1 MANKR
6 MDQASY
12 RPFNPDPV
20 LSRGLLQ
27 VDRPDGSL
35 QRRVAQGFAE
45 LADQF
50 GRKADQEAAIAGERA
65 GQMAALNG
73 GPQASTVSGGA
84 ASATASVNGQAGHV
98 KGARSG
104 PGAITVM
111 AGPADEQAKAI
122 LRHEE
127 GFQPK
132 AYWDTNAWRIGYG
145 SDTITLADG
154 SQRKVTKDSVITQAD
169 AERDLTHRLT
179 NVEGRKAQE
188 QLSTIWPKLPATTQ
202 AALKSVAYNYGSLP
216 PEVVN
221 AAQSGDLNS
230 IGEAVA
236 GLGSNKERRQ
246 REAALIRT
254 GAVNKSYAAI
264 PAGQPS
270 AADGPIQVVPVDTPV
285 TITPGAPGT
294 FRPTNANT
302 IYGRAYDVAGTNTYL
317 QELKLTM
324 VQDQA
329 AVFEKYKDD
338 PVALKKAF
346 GELEQAHL
354 HDHVFPD
361 IQADYQLDFRRGQMA
376 YENQA
381 QSLHE
386 AKIKEQDQASFMQ
399 RSSVLE
405 DEKARF
411 SLTSDPSDPN
421 QVAHL
426 ADLQQ
431 SVENHYDSAVSRGLM
446 TPAQAMAAKEKSRSD
461 LNVTFYTKQASA
473 KSADEIGQMRK
484 DMETDFANG
493 GIPGLTTNDYST
505 IQDQLASL
513 ENTRRTQDEKA
524 NKDLKTA
531 GELMATHMAQGLP
544 VSPDEMTKFQLQA
557 SKAPDGHK
565 IVSSTLARMKV
576 AQAVATMPV
585 SQVEKNLESMLKD
598 GDGNVNAEDLAFA
611 RDLLE
616 THKKAL
622 IADPIGEAEKY
633 GLIPVDPGIPL
644 DGNGGPQAVAD
655 AFSYRIGTAE
665 TVAKHFGVPVKYIRP
680 DEAKAI
686 ENLVQSSP
694 EQALS
699 VAGGL
704 VAASGGRAADVLR
717 DLGKNAPSVM
727 QAGSIIAVGGS
738 GQAALE
744 ALKGARGLDDNG
756 DKLPRVNM
764 SVSAELDGTIAGAL
778 SLHPEDAR
786 RASQSANSITRYRMD
801 AAGIEKDDIE
811 GQKAIYKRALSESL
825 GATFE
830 GDIQFGGLADF
841 SGMRNIFMPQ
851 ESQIIVPPT
860 IRADKF
866 QDVFRSITQ
875 SDLTAL
881 PVLPAMPFAQ
891 VPKDE
896 TGRSY
901 SAYDI
906 ASGSPVATNGG
917 YWISLG
923 DPASDNPQWIM
934 GTDGQPLTVPVSFL
948 ERIATRI
955 PGALKQP

>member
-50 GRKADQEAAIAGERA
+50 GRKADQEAFDNATLQ
-65 GQMAALNG
+65 GQLNG
-73 GPQASTVSGGA
+73 QKGAPGPASVSGGQ
-84 ASATASVNGQAGHV
+84 ASSTASVNGQAGHV

-122 LRHEE
+122 LRQEE
-127 GFQPK
+127 GFRQK

-254 GAVNKSYAAI
+254 GTVNKSYAAI

-270 AADGPIQVVPVDTPV
+270 AADGPVQVVPVDTPV

-431 SVENHYDSAVSRGLM
+431 SVDNHYDSAVSRGLM

-473 KSADEIGQMRK
+473 KSADEIAQMRK
-484 DMETDFANG
+484 DMEADFADS
-493 GIPGLTTNDYST
+493 GIPNLTTKDYLAV
-505 IQDQLASL
+505 QNQLDAL
-513 ENTRRTQDEKA
+513 EKARRTQDENA

-531 GELMATHMAQGLP
+531 GDLMATHMAQGLP
-544 VSPDEMTKFQLQA
+544 VNKDEITRFEMNA
-557 SKAPDGHK
+557 SKAPDGQN
-565 IVSSTLARMKV
+565 IVRSTYARMNV
-576 AQAVATMPV
+576 AKAVATLPIAEV
-585 SQVEKNLESMLKD
+585 QKNLESMLKD
-598 GDGNVNAEDLAFA
+598 ANGNINPDDLDFSRKLIDA
-611 RDLLE
+611 
-616 THKKAL
+616 HKTAL
-622 IADPIGEAEKY
+622 MTDPIAEAEKY
-633 GLIPVDPGIPL
+633 GLIPPDPGIPL
-644 DGNGGPQAVAD
+644 DGSGGPQAVAN

-694 EQALS
+694 EQALT

-704 VAASGGRAADVLR
+704 VAASGNRAGDVLR
-717 DLGKNAPSVM
+717 DLGKNAPSVA
-727 QAGSIIAVGGS
+727 QAGSIIVLGGS
-738 GQAALE
+738 GQAALD
-744 ALKGARGLDDNG
+744 ALKGARGQNDNG
-756 DKLPRVNM
+756 EKLPNVN
-764 SVSAELDGTIAGAL
+764 SGVLTEFDGTINGAL
-778 SLHPEDAR
+778 FLHPEDAR
-786 RASQSANSITRYRMD
+786 RASATAASMTRYRMD
-801 AAGIEKDDIE
+801 LAGIEKNDVE
-811 GQKAIYKRALSESL
+811 GQKAIYKRALNESL
-825 GATFE
+825 GATYE
-830 GDIQFGGLADF
+830 GDTQFGGVTEF
-841 SGMRNIFMPQ
+841 SSDKTFWWHN
-851 ESQIIVPPT
+851 SNVIVPPT
-860 IRADKF
+860 IRADRF
-866 QDVFRSITQ
+866 SRVISNITQ
-875 SDLTAL
+875 SDLSNL
-881 PVLPAMPFAQ
+881 PVVPAMPFAQ
-891 VPKDE
+891 VPKDA
-896 TGRSY
+896 TGRQY
-901 SAYDI
+901 SAADI

-923 DPASDNPQWIM
+923 DPSSDNPQWIM
-934 GTDGQPLTVPVSFL
+934 GTDGEPLTLPVSFL
-948 ERIATRI
+948 ERIAARI

>member
-6 MDQASY
+6 MEQASY

-35 QRRVAQGFAE
+35 QRRVAQGFAD

-50 GRKADQEAAIAGERA
+50 GRQADQEAAIAGQRA
-65 GQMAALNG
+65 GELAALNG
-73 GPQASTVSGGA
+73 GPKASNVSGGQ

-104 PGAITVM
+104 PGALTVM
-111 AGPADEQAKAI
+111 AGPSDEQAKAI

-127 GFQPK
+127 GFQSK
-132 AYWDTNAWRIGYG
+132 AYWDTNAWRVGYG

-154 SQRKVTKDSVITQAD
+154 SQRKVTKDTVITQAD

-188 QLSTIWPKLPATTQ
+188 QLGSIWPKLPATAQ

-216 PEVVN
+216 SEVVN
-221 AAQSGDLNS
+221 AARSGDLNS

-246 REAALIRT
+246 REASLIRT
-254 GAVNKSYAAI
+254 GAINKSYAAI

-270 AADGPIQVVPVDTPV
+270 AADGPVQVVPVDAPV

-338 PVALKKAF
+338 PAALKMAF
-346 GELEQAHL
+346 GQLEEAHL
-354 HDHVFPD
+354 HDHVFPE

-376 YENQA
+376 YEQQA
-381 QSLHE
+381 QSLYQ
-386 AKIKEQDQASFMQ
+386 AKIKEQDQANFMQ

-411 SLTSDPSDPN
+411 SLTADPTDPN

-431 SVENHYDSAVSRGLM
+431 SVDSHYDSAVSRGLM
-446 TPAQAMAAKEKSRSD
+446 TPLQAQNAKEKSRSD
-461 LNVTFYTKQASA
+461 LNVTFYTKQAST
-473 KSADEIGQMRK
+473 KSADEINQMRTDMQADFK
-484 DMETDFANG
+484 DG
-493 GIPGLTTNDYST
+493 GIPGLTTNNFT
-505 IQDQLASL
+505 QIQDQLAAL

-524 NKDLKTA
+524 NKDLRTA

-544 VSPDEMTKFQLQA
+544 VSPEEMTKFQLQA
-557 SKAPDGHK
+557 SKAPDGHS

-585 SQVEKNLESMLKD
+585 SEVEKNLESMLKNEN
-598 GDGNVNAEDLAFA
+598 GDVNAEDLSFA
-611 RDLLE
+611 RDLLA

-622 IADPIGEAEKY
+622 INDPIGEAEKY
-633 GLIPVDPGIPL
+633 GLIPVDPGLPL
-644 DGNGGPQAVAD
+644 DGAGGPQAVAD

-680 DEAKAI
+680 DEASAI
-686 ENLVQSSP
+686 ENLVKSSP

-699 VAGGL
+699 IAGGL
-704 VAASGGRAADVLR
+704 VAASGGRAPDVLR
-717 DLGKNAPSVM
+717 DLGQNAPSVM
-727 QAGSIIAVGGS
+727 QAGSIIALGGS
-738 GQAALE
+738 GQAALD
-744 ALKGARGLDDNG
+744 ALKGSRGLDDNG
-756 DKLPRVNM
+756 DKLPRVDM
-764 SVSAELDGTIAGAL
+764 SVSVELDGTVSGAL
-778 SLHPEDAR
+778 HLHPEDAR
-786 RASQSANSITRYRMD
+786 RAAQTANSITRYRMD

-811 GQKAIYKRALSESL
+811 GQKQIYKRALNESL
-825 GATFE
+825 GATYE
-830 GDIQFGGLADF
+830 GDVQFGGIADF
-841 SGMRNIFMPQ
+841 SNLRNIFMPQ
-851 ESQIIVPPT
+851 QSQTVVPPS

-875 SDLTAL
+875 SDLTSL
-881 PVLPAMPFAQ
+881 PVVPAMPFRQIPIDA
-891 VPKDE
+891 K
-896 TGRSY
+896 GRQY
-901 SAYDI
+901 SATDI
-906 ASGSPVATNGG
+906 MSGSPVATNGG

-934 GTDGQPLTVPVSFL
+934 GTDGEPLTLPVAFL
-948 ERIATRI
+948 EKIATRV
-955 PGALKQP
+955 PGALRQP